1 MGKPIRIVSFI
12 LFQLIFLACTSERK
26 SEEDVWDGELDKFN
40 EMSMLL
46 ETNIQRIPEW
56 VAYWKEME
64 PAFRSESFVVERKEG
79 YEELEWPEENPI
91 GRESPFFP
99 YLLPHP
105 DGIGQV
111 DIYSYKVF
119 VPAQGRTGF
128 QPDSE
133 VIFFKENGLRERL
146 LFVGP
151 SGGFDEAIWV
161 NAQLLLVA
169 GYFEEEQG
177 FTPKIWL
184 IDIENQSYTIF
195 KHPFYTT
202 NFDRHGYL
210 KRKLSNIDF

>member
-1 MGKPIRIVSFI
+1 M
-12 LFQLIFLACTSERK
+12 FQLIFLACASEKK
-26 SEEDVWDGELDKFN
+26 SEENLGEAELDKLS
-40 EMSMLL
+40 EERILL
-46 ETNIQRIPEW
+46 ETNIQRMPDW

-64 PAFRSESFVVERKEG
+64 PAFRPESFVLEREEE

-91 GRESPFFP
+91 GRESPFYP

-105 DGIGQV
+105 GGEGQV

-119 VPAQGRTGF
+119 VPAQGRPGF

-133 VIFFKENGLRERL
+133 VMFFKENGLRERL
-146 LFVGP
+146 LFIGP
-151 SGGFDEAIWV
+151 SGGFDEAVWV
-161 NAQLLLVA
+161 NSQLLLVA

-177 FTPKIWL
+177 FSPKLWL
-184 IDIENQSYTIF
+184 IDIENQSYSIF

-210 KRKLSNIDF
+210 RRKLSNIDF